1 MPSSCQWNVNGSD
14 CVCKWIWLLPFSPV
28 PLGQVDDARAT
39 LQAHTDNRI
48 HLGPWIDMWYR
59 APLLTHIIPWHKWE
73 TVLTSWPTKILE
85 LSLIAGST
93 NSALSWYQ
101 RHREIMQLPQ
111 GHEASKWPSLQP
123 ISYPVYHISTLVKA
137 KSVMGLGRQR
147 KHSSKC
153 SMTT

>member
-1 MPSSCQWNVNGSD
+1 MECEW
-14 CVCKWIWLLPFSPV
+14 KWLCM
-28 PLGQVDDARAT
+28 QVDMT
-39 LQAHTDNRI
+39 T
-48 HLGPWIDMWYR
+48 
-59 APLLTHIIPWHKWE
+59 PLLSCSSWPAGWCQGHLTATYWQKNTPGSLNRYVVQSSPADPHY
-73 TVLTSWPTKILE
+73 TMAQMRRVLTSWPTKILE
-85 LSLIAGST
+85 LSLTAGST